1 MPNYLDIFSIESV
14 VVQSSAVEPV
24 DIKLN
29 LTSGAEYA
37 LVPVWHRSLLV
48 NGSGKGTDIEMDQ
61 KIKISSRISL
71 IKAGPDLHQIYDVAL
86 AQPFPIN
93 LNAVAVLR
101 CQYTF
106 GALKITHT

>member
-1 MPNYLDIFSIESV
+1 
-14 VVQSSAVEPV
+14 
-24 DIKLN
+24 
-29 LTSGAEYA
+29 
-37 LVPVWHRSLLV
+37 
-48 NGSGKGTDIEMDQ
+48 MDQ

-106 GALKITHT
+106 EALKITHT